1 MSSLG
6 PTDWIVQVNESLDSE
21 FLPSDGQLYWEK
33 RSIYKVRSS
42 ITDLNRKA
50 YQPQVVS
57 FGPYHH
63 GEEHL
68 LPMEHHKHRA
78 LHRFLKQSGKR
89 LEPFLNSLSEVRQ
102 ALEKSYEALDSNWK
116 QCSSEGAA
124 FRFLKLM
131 ITDGCFMLEI
141 LRTARQKGTQVK
153 QEITQE
159 NGYMVNDPI
168 FSDHGKLH
176 IMPYIKRDMLM
187 LENQLPMLVL
197 EQLVAV
203 ESDHKEGHDCI
214 NRLILDFFSSAL
226 SEDIGKCLHVLDVYR
241 KSVLLP
247 DKHEQNKPKKKPN
260 EDKPNNALRTEII
273 RSATELH
280 EHGIRLRKSKTSSL
294 KDISF
299 DNGVLSLP
307 RIIVDDIFESVYLNL
322 IVFEHFHVGAG
333 DEVTSYV
340 FLMDKIINDEKDVA
354 LLHTKGIIEN
364 AIGSD
369 KAIAEMFNSLCKEV
383 TLRPES
389 SLDAVHTG
397 VSTYCKRTWYKWRAT
412 LRHTY
417 FKSPWSIISFIAA
430 ILLFALAIIQTAY
443 AMIYH

>member
-1 MSSLG
+1 MPFPG
-6 PTDWIVQVNESLDSE
+6 PNETDWIVQVNESLNSE
-21 FLPSDGQLYWEK
+21 FPPSDGQRYWGK
-33 RSIYKVRSS
+33 RSIYKVRSC
-42 ITDLNRKA
+42 ITELNRKA

-57 FGPYHH
+57 FGPYHNGKKH
-63 GEEHL
+63 LRPMEEH
-68 LPMEHHKHRA
+68 KDRA
-78 LHRFLKQSGKR
+78 LRHFLKKSGKS
-89 LEPFLNSLSEVRQ
+89 LELFLNSLREVAQ
-102 ALEKSYEALDSNWK
+102 ALEESYEALDSRWK
-116 QCSSEGAA
+116 KGSTKGAA

-141 LRTARQKGTQVK
+141 LRTARLEGTQVK
-153 QEITQE
+153 QETTQE
-159 NGYMVNDPI
+159 NGYIVNDPI

-197 EQLVAV
+197 ERLVAV
-203 ESDHKEGHDCI
+203 ESDHKEGHDSI
-214 NRLILDFFSSAL
+214 NSLIHKFFFSSAL

-241 KSVLLP
+241 KSLLFF
-247 DKHEQNKPKKKPN
+247 EKPEKKKRN
-260 EDKPNNALRTEII
+260 EDKSNKVRRTEII

-280 EHGIRLRKSKTSSL
+280 EHGIRLRESKTRSL

-299 DNGVLSLP
+299 DSG
-307 RIIVDDIFESVYLNL
+307 ITVDDIFESVYLNL

-333 DEVTSYV
+333 DEVTSYI

-369 KAIAEMFNSLCKEV
+369 RAIAEMFNSLCKEV
-383 TLRPES
+383 TLRPKS
-389 SLDAVHTG
+389 SLDAVHTE
-397 VSTYCKRTWYKWRAT
+397 VSTYCKQTWYKWRAT

-430 ILLFALAIIQTAY
+430 ILLFALSIIQTAY